1 MTTTGYGISGIG
13 YPMMG
18 LGNMGLGGVS
28 GFSSYDAYMPSS
40 MGMGYGMSPYG
51 MGMGMMNPAF
61 MAQMHGDM
69 EKYQLNHAAEMQKM
83 TLDYETSARDLSN
96 SALVKKVLS
105 NGSIQQGVQNLYTK
119 VRERDMKGVCE
130 EFDKLRNYIANA
142 YSEELKQYYKANPEA
157 GIVEVIENLYASII
171 SQQEGRVA
179 DLRSDI
185 KSYGDDAFRNGFMS
199 TFKKGHG
206 DIYTEEALNHCF
218 GMSINNKEHL
228 DFTQKVG
235 AVAGGAAHAIKM
247 GGIGAAV
254 GGSAFTIANLL
265 TTGTTAL
272 LPNKKVITDA
282 AGNQVRKIGFFENLF
297 KGNKIKLNQ
306 GEKIVKASRTVGFSF
321 KKMGKVGLAVGIAAM
336 VADLGHSIYKA
347 CNKDKS

>member
-1 MTTTGYGISGIG
+1 MTTSGYGISGIG

-18 LGNMGLGGVS
+18 LGNLGLGGVS
-28 GFSSYDAYMPSS
+28 GFASYDAYMPSS
-40 MGMGYGMSPYG
+40 MGMGYGMGYGMSPY
-51 MGMGMMNPAF
+51 GMGMMNPAF
-61 MAQMHGDM
+61 MAQMYGDM
-69 EKYQLNHAAEMQKM
+69 EKYQLNHAAEMQQL
-83 TLDYETSARDLSN
+83 TLNHETAARDLTN

-119 VRERDMKGVCE
+119 VRERDMKGVTE

-171 SQQEGRVA
+171 SKQENRVA

-185 KSYGDDAFRNGFMS
+185 KAYGDDSFRNGFMS

-206 DIYTEEALNHCF
+206 DVYTEEALNHCF
-218 GMSINNKEHL
+218 GMSINNKEHH

-235 AVAGGAAHAIKM
+235 AVGGSAAHAIKM
-247 GGIGAAV
+247 GAVGAAV
-254 GGSAFTIANLL
+254 GGTAFTIGNLL
-265 TTGTTAL
+265 TTGVTSF
-272 LPNKKVITDA
+272 LPKKTLKDA
-282 AGNQVRKIGFFENLF
+282 AGNVTK
-297 KGNKIKLNQ
+297 
-306 GEKIVKASRTVGFSF
+306 VSRTVGFKF
-321 KKMGKVGLAVGIAAM
+321 KGLGKAALAVGI
-336 VADLGHSIYKA
+336 VATLADIGHSIYKA